1 MNLVAKEYV
10 VAQDPDNPGVLVL
23 SQFAGAA
30 EEMSDALI
38 VNPYNIDDM
47 AMQLHKALTMPLEE
61 RKTRHRALREQVF
74 AHDAK
79 AWLDAFL
86 VTLKH
91 CRRITKRVRELK
103 PGKHQTPRSAGRL
116 PDAMQVGPRKA
127 CEIAKIVK
135 AEG

>member
-1 MNLVAKEYV
+1 
-10 VAQDPDNPGVLVL
+10 
-23 SQFAGAA
+23 
-30 EEMSDALI
+30 
-38 VNPYNIDDM
+38 M

-61 RKTRHRALREQVF
+61 RKARHRALREQVF

-79 AWLDAFL
+79 AWLDA
-86 VTLKH
+86 LKNG
-91 CRRITKRVRELK
+91 RRITKRVGELK

-127 CEIAKIVK
+127 CEIAKIMK